1 MDMDWA
7 VDMDWAMD
15 NVTKVLLTLTVVL
28 GITGNSTVIWMAG
41 FKLKVGLGLVR
52 QRDTP
57 PPQQPPP
64 FPILVFT

>member
-57 PPQQPPP
+57 P
-64 FPILVFT
+64 